1 MHHLMDACYDQGWAV
16 LWTFKELSVFG
27 FEKTSESK
35 NCQFQFII
43 LVEPMVFVKELAKN
57 WWPFG
62 QFFIFLL
69 IMKIVVICRIWLL
82 GNFENQSVNGYMPRL
97 ITQGYLSLT
106 LRTTQHW
113 IWLNQV
119 NIVFHLDNPFY
130 KK

>member
-1 MHHLMDACYDQGWAV
+1 
-16 LWTFKELSVFG
+16 
-27 FEKTSESK
+27 
-35 NCQFQFII
+35 
-43 LVEPMVFVKELAKN
+43 MVFVKELAKN
-57 WWPFG
+57 WWSFG

-119 NIVFHLDNPFY
+119 NILFHLDNPFY